1 MVRDLRHALRSVKSR
16 PGPAAIVVL
25 TLAIAIGVNTA
36 IFSVVH
42 GVLIRPLAYDSPE
55 RLVTIWEN
63 NREQGQEEVQT
74 STTTYVDWRTR
85 TKTLES
91 VAVYQYVGYTLTGDG
106 DPVRV
111 PSVRVSPALF
121 RVLGVDPLL
130 GRTLIQE
137 DEVPGNER
145 LVVLSHGAW
154 SRHFGQDPGIVGR
167 TVEFDGDG
175 YTVVGVM
182 PSGFEF
188 PAGDPSVE
196 AWSPLTLD
204 VQTLASRPHRMLNAI
219 GRLRP
224 DVTLEQAQADMSTV
238 ARQIAAEDPK
248 NSEGWGVS
256 LVPTRDQLVGDIR
269 STLWVLFGAVTL
281 VLITG
286 CVNVSNLLLV
296 RSTEAARG
304 YAIRATLGAGS
315 AALLKRSLTE
325 SLVLAGLGG
334 LTGVGVAY
342 GAVAFLRN
350 VIPDS
355 IPRAQDIG
363 LDVTA
368 LSFALG
374 VALLAGLAVG
384 LLPALRAMRPNLG
397 TVIQESGR
405 GAGFGRRA
413 RLVING
419 LVAVQVALAIVLLI
433 GAGLMVRSFDRLTKV
448 DPGFR
453 TEGVVTVAV
462 ALPRSRYTDSE
473 AQRLFFNQLVERV
486 RGLAGVE
493 EVGAVSALPMSTVG
507 VEFEMPFSILGL
519 DAESPTERPRAD
531 YRGVVTGYFPAMA
544 IPLVRGRL
552 FNELDGADGRGVAL
566 VNERLADRYFRDRDP
581 IGQMLDVPM
590 AGSLTIVGVVGDVHH
605 EGLSSDTQPEMFVP
619 ITQLALSEMHVV
631 VYTTLDESVMS
642 DRIRQEV
649 LALDPDL
656 PPTEVGTVAERLTR
670 SVAEPR
676 FNMAL
681 LIGLALSALV
691 LSCIGVYGVVSYAV
705 VQRTGEIGLRMA
717 LGAGS
722 GETARLVVAG
732 AVRVVIVG
740 VILGLA
746 GSAALSR
753 LMVSLLY
760 GITPTDSATYL
771 TVAGGIVLL
780 GALAAAL
787 PALRAARIDP
797 IVALRVE

>member
-1 MVRDLRHALRSVKSR
+1 MGRDLRHAFRSIRSR
-16 PGPAAIVVL
+16 PALAGIVVL

-42 GVLIRPLAYDSPE
+42 GVLLRPLAYDSPE

-85 TKTLES
+85 SQTLES
-91 VAVYQYVGYTLTGDG
+91 IAVYQYVGFTLTGDG

-111 PSVRVSPALF
+111 PSVRVSPDLF

-130 GRTLIQE
+130 GRTLIKE

-154 SRHFGQDPGIVGR
+154 SRHFGQDPRIVGR

-188 PAGDPSVE
+188 PAGDPAVE

-204 VQTLASRPHRMLNAI
+204 PEALISRPHRMYNAI
-219 GRLRP
+219 GRIRP
-224 DVTLEQAQADMSTV
+224 NVTLEQAQGDMSAV
-238 ARQIAAEDPK
+238 ARQIELEDPES
-248 NSEGWGVS
+248 SEGWGVS
-256 LVPTRDQLVGDIR
+256 LVPTREQLVGDVR
-269 STLWVLFGAVTL
+269 PTLWVLFGAVTL

-304 YAIRATLGAGS
+304 YAIRATLGAGRR
-315 AALLKRSLTE
+315 ALLKRSLTE
-325 SLVLAGLGG
+325 SLVLAGFGG
-334 LTGVGVAY
+334 LAGVAVAYWAVGV
-342 GAVAFLRN
+342 LRN
-350 VIPDS
+350 VIPDT
-355 IPRAQDIG
+355 IPRSRDIG
-363 LDVTA
+363 LDLTA
-368 LSFALG
+368 LGFALG
-374 VALLAGLAVG
+374 VALLAGLTVG
-384 LLPALRAMRPNLG
+384 LLPALRAMRPNLAI
-397 TVIQESGR
+397 VIQESGR

-413 RLVING
+413 RFIING
-419 LVAVQVALAIVLLI
+419 LVASEVALAIVLLI
-433 GAGLMVRSFDRLTKV
+433 GAELMVRSFDLLTQV

-462 ALPRSRYTDSE
+462 ALPRSRYSDSE
-473 AQRLFFNQLVERV
+473 AQNLFFTRLVERV
-486 RGLAGVE
+486 RGLPGVE
-493 EVGAVSALPMSTVG
+493 EVGAVSALPMSSVG

-519 DAESPTERPRAD
+519 DATSPTERPRAD
-531 YRGVVTGYFPAMA
+531 YRGVVSGYFPAMA

-552 FNELDGADGRGVAL
+552 FDELDGVDGRGVAL

-581 IGQMLDVPM
+581 IGQTLDVPM
-590 AGSLTIVGVVGDVHH
+590 AGTLTIVGVVGDVHH
-605 EGLSSDTQPEMFVP
+605 EGLSSDTKPEMFVP

-631 VYTTLDESVMS
+631 VYTTFDESLMS
-642 DRIRQEV
+642 AAIQQEV

-656 PPTEVGTVAERLTR
+656 PPTEVGTVAERLTK

-691 LSCIGVYGVVSYAV
+691 LSCIGIYGVVSYAV

-722 GETARLVVAG
+722 RETARLVVAG

-740 VILGLA
+740 VVLGLA
-746 GSAALSR
+746 VASALSR

-760 GITPTDSATYL
+760 GVPPTDSFTYVS
-771 TVAGGIVLL
+771 VAGGIVLL
-780 GALAAAL
+780 GALAAAV
-787 PALRAARIDP
+787 PAARAARIDP
-797 IVALRVE
+797 IVALRIE